1 MTACYDCIILYHSF
15 VVETYNRSL
24 RRPCYN
30 INIIHNVIILWNLT
44 VITRY
49 SLFNLKSEIVKLI
62 VYSFYITTGL
72 FQEQF
77 LVKIQKFQIYKD
89 YNIIKVVRITGIHR
103 RATTTGQYKYQ
114 YFCIFQFSFN
124 NTIWKTFKNCV
135 ITLLVYQYRQ
145 YKFPPQ
151 HHYQMDNTN
160 QITYHKWT
168 DEELAKVQR
177 GITEYGHRWRLIQ
190 QNLLPHLPIQTIK
203 NKFYSIEYKR
213 DQGKES
219 QRVTGKMTPP
229 LSAQENLSSDQE
241 QIIKK
246 LGELLGLQI

>member
-1 MTACYDCIILYHSF
+1 
-15 VVETYNRSL
+15 
-24 RRPCYN
+24 
-30 INIIHNVIILWNLT
+30 
-44 VITRY
+44 
-49 SLFNLKSEIVKLI
+49 
-62 VYSFYITTGL
+62 
-72 FQEQF
+72 
-77 LVKIQKFQIYKD
+77 
-89 YNIIKVVRITGIHR
+89 
-103 RATTTGQYKYQ
+103 
-114 YFCIFQFSFN
+114 
-124 NTIWKTFKNCV
+124 
-135 ITLLVYQYRQ
+135 
-145 YKFPPQ
+145 
-151 HHYQMDNTN
+151 MDNAN

-213 DQGKES
+213 DQGKEA
-219 QRVTGKMTPP
+219 QRKTGKMTPP